1 MAEFCKPKLL
11 PHTIRLESVIAMT
24 ALFAVLVLVTGC
36 GGGSGSGSS
45 SQSSGG
51 GTSQNTQPIIVNLG
65 PANGYA
71 NGPFTSVTICAPGT
85 TSCQT
90 VGGILVDTGS
100 VGLRVLSSAL
110 NTVTLPQQKNAFGVP
125 IVECLSFVDLTYVWG
140 SVRTA
145 DVKMAGEA
153 ASSVPIQLIGDPAFS
168 NVPTSCSNGGTAAD
182 SLKALQAN
190 GILGVG
196 QYLQDCGS
204 GCLSPTNPQYYQCPS
219 SGCVETAEAL
229 SAQLQNPVAMFPKDN
244 NGVIVQ
250 LPAAS
255 SPVAT
260 LSGSLIFGIGTQ
272 SNNALGSATLFTMN
286 QNGNFTTVYKTKS
299 LTASFIDS
307 GSNANYFPDTSITQC
322 TTSKGF
328 YCPAT
333 PLTNLSA
340 TNQGANAASNTVSF
354 SVANADQMFTAN
366 PNAAVFP
373 NLAGTNPNSLSFDW
387 GLPFF
392 YSRSVYTAIEGQST
406 PGGIGPY
413 WAY

>member
-1 MAEFCKPKLL
+1 MAKSRNLRSL
-11 PHTIRLESVIAMT
+11 PHATRVAVITT
-24 ALFAVLVLVTGC
+24 AFFAALVLVTGC

-51 GTSQNTQPIIVNLG
+51 GSSPQNMQSITVNLG
-65 PANGYA
+65 PANAYA
-71 NGPFTSVTICAPGT
+71 NGPFTSVTICAPGS

-90 VGGILVDTGS
+90 VSGILVDTGS

-110 NTVTLPQQKNAFGVP
+110 NAVTLPQQKNAAGSP

-153 ASSVPIQLIGDPAFS
+153 ASSVPIQLIGDPAFTS
-168 NVPTSCSNGGTAAD
+168 VPASCSNGGTAGNN
-182 SLKALQAN
+182 LQALQAN

-229 SAQLQNPVAMFPKDN
+229 SQQVQNPVALFPKDN

-255 SPVAT
+255 APTAT

-272 SNNALGSATLFTMN
+272 SNNALGSATVFTMN
-286 QNGNFTTVYKTKS
+286 QNGNFTTVYKSKS

-307 GSNANYFPDTSITQC
+307 GSNANYFPDSSITQC

-340 TNQGANAASNTVSF
+340 TNQGANAATNTVKF
-354 SVANADQMFTAN
+354 SVGNADQTFTAN

-373 NLAGTNPNSLSFDW
+373 SLAGTNPNALSFDW

-392 YSRSVYTAIEGQST
+392 YGRSVYTAIEGQST
-406 PGGIGPY
+406 PGGVGPY

>member
-1 MAEFCKPKLL
+1 MAKSRNLRSLSHATKVAV
-11 PHTIRLESVIAMT
+11 TTT
-24 ALFAVLVLVTGC
+24 AFFAALVLLTGC

-45 SQSSGG
+45 SQSTGG
-51 GTSQNTQPIIVNLG
+51 GSSPQNTQSITVNLG
-65 PANGYA
+65 PANAYA
-71 NGPFTSVTICAPGT
+71 NGPFTSVTICAPGS

-90 VGGILVDTGS
+90 VSGILVDTGS

-110 NTVTLPQQKNAFGVP
+110 NAVALPQQKNAAGIP

-153 ASSVPIQLIGDPAFS
+153 ASSVPIQLIGDPAFTS
-168 NVPTSCSNGGTAAD
+168 VPASCSNGGTAGD
-182 SLKALQAN
+182 NLQALQAN

-229 SAQLQNPVAMFPKDN
+229 SQQVQNPVALFPKDN
-244 NGVIVQ
+244 NGVIVH

-255 SPVAT
+255 APTAT

-272 SNNALGSATLFTMN
+272 SNNALGSATVFTMN
-286 QNGNFTTVYKTKS
+286 QNGNFTTIYKSKS

-307 GSNANYFPDTSITQC
+307 GSNANYFPDSSITQC

-340 TNQGANAASNTVSF
+340 TNQGANAATNTVTF
-354 SVANADQMFTAN
+354 SVGNADQTFTAN

-373 NLAGTNPNSLSFDW
+373 SLAGTNPNALSFDW

-392 YSRSVYTAIEGQST
+392 YGRSVYTAIEGQST
-406 PGGIGPY
+406 PGGVGPY